1 MGPRDHVRAGQ
12 MAGSLCESSRSGQEH
27 ASPCPPASGGPSAP
41 SQQEAWCSPTGARG
55 PGPPAPGGP
64 TGRLAFDCKKPMERE
79 GERNIN
85 WLPPAHPLLGMEPTT
100 QACAL
105 MGIELATS

>member
-64 TGRLAFDCKKPMERE
+64 TGRLAFDCKKPMDANAER
-79 GERNIN
+79 G
-85 WLPPAHPLLGMEPTT
+85 
-100 QACAL
+100 
-105 MGIELATS
+105 SFS